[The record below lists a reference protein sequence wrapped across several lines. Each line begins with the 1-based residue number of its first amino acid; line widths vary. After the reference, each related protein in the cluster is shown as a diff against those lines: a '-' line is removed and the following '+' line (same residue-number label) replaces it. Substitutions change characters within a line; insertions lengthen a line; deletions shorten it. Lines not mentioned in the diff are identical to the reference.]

1 MTGDVQ
7 YTRGIPIGDT
17 FPYNSSSDSQK
28 FDYKEVLT
36 LINTDQYLDTDGN
49 VNYLNRISTSSADVA
64 LRQTKS
70 STSVLIGM
78 YDFAVLD
85 IISARNSKDVFD
97 DFKYQTENPASL
109 TDDVKSIIPDVI
121 DFTAVIDANLEK
133 YDHSVTTNKKTIIKH
148 DPNVDIPDPT
158 PTPTQTMTQ
167 SVTPTP
173 TFTPTETVT
182 PTITE
187 TVTPTIT
194 EPTPTPTIS
203 ITPSL
208 ELLVLTETGDI
219 ISFSDTFD
227 FFDYVNDQPNSTNLL
242 SPFFGLKF

>member
-1 MTGDVQ
+1 MPEDVQ
-7 YTRGIPIGDT
+7 YTRGIPIRDT
-17 FPYNSSSDSQK
+17 FPYNSSDSQK
-28 FDYKEVLT
+28 FDYQEVLT
-36 LINTDQYLDTDGN
+36 LINTDQYLNANGT
-49 VNYLNRISTSSADVA
+49 VNYLNRISTLSDVV

-70 STSVLIGM
+70 STSVKLIEM

-148 DPNVDIPDPT
+148 DPDVLIPSPT

-167 SVTPTP
+167 SVTPTL
-173 TFTPTETVT
+173 TCTPTES
-182 PTITE
+182 
-187 TVTPTIT
+187 VTPTIT
-194 EPTPTPTIS
+194 EPSPTPTMS